1 MSPGVSK
8 AVIYTLAVH
17 AVALFIVTQV
27 TVSDT
32 TSPSEQF
39 TSIEF
44 FDPSELPELDKS
56 PEELFQEKLDER
68 ISNLRADASAET
80 STESRSTGLSA
91 AELAALEAEVAS
103 DLSDLESSE
112 FERLSSEEIEFE
124 TVGVPESGEDSQRDI
139 DTMDDW
145 DKQYEGRV
153 TVRFDLDAR
162 SPRHLDVPGY
172 KCQGRADIVV
182 KISVSASGEVLSAE
196 LVSGAADGSC
206 FALAALRS
214 ALASEFLPLSSAPRR
229 QEGTLSYAF
238 VAQ

>member
-17 AVALFIVTQV
+17 AVTLFILTQV

-32 TSPSEQF
+32 PPPSEQF
-39 TSIEF
+39 TSIDF
-44 FDPSELPELDKS
+44 FDPSELPELEKS
-56 PEELFQEKLDER
+56 PEELFREKLNER

-80 STESRSTGLSA
+80 STESRSTGLST

-103 DLSDLESSE
+103 DLSELESFE
-112 FERLSSEEIEFE
+112 FERLSSEEIDFE

-153 TVRFDLDAR
+153 TVRFDLEAR
-162 SPRHLDVPGY
+162 SPRHLEVPGY

-182 KISVSASGEVLSAE
+182 KISVSPSGEVLSAE
-196 LVSGAADGSC
+196 LVSGASDGSC
-206 FALAALRS
+206 FAAAALRS

>member
-56 PEELFQEKLDER
+56 PEELFQEKLNER

-91 AELAALEAEVAS
+91 SELAALEAEVAS

-182 KISVSASGEVLSAE
+182 NISVSPSGEVLSAE
-196 LVSGAADGSC
+196 LVSGASEGSC

>member
-17 AVALFIVTQV
+17 AVTLFILTQV

-32 TSPSEQF
+32 PPPSEQF
-39 TSIEF
+39 TSIDF
-44 FDPSELPELDKS
+44 FDPSELPELEKS
-56 PEELFQEKLDER
+56 PEELFREKLNER

-91 AELAALEAEVAS
+91 AELATLEAEVAS
-103 DLSDLESSE
+103 ELSDLESSE
-112 FERLSSEEIEFE
+112 FERLSSEEIDFE

-153 TVRFDLDAR
+153 TVRFDLEAR

-182 KISVSASGEVLSAE
+182 KISVSPSGEVLSAE
-196 LVSGAADGSC
+196 LVSGASDGSC
-206 FALAALRS
+206 FAIAALRS

>member
-56 PEELFQEKLDER
+56 PEELFQEKLNER

-80 STESRSTGLSA
+80 SEESRSTGLSA

-153 TVRFDLDAR
+153 TVRFDLEAR

-196 LVSGAADGSC
+196 LVSGASEGSC

>member
-56 PEELFQEKLDER
+56 PEELFQEKLNER

-80 STESRSTGLSA
+80 SEESRSTGLSA

-153 TVRFDLDAR
+153 TVRFDLEAR

-182 KISVSASGEVLSAE
+182 NISVSTSGEVLSAE
-196 LVSGAADGSC
+196 LVSGASEGSC

>member
-44 FDPSELPELDKS
+44 FDPSELPESQQS
-56 PEELFQEKLDER
+56 PEEMFQEKLDER

-91 AELAALEAEVAS
+91 SELAALEAEVAS

-182 KISVSASGEVLSAE
+182 NISVSASGEVLSAE
-196 LVSGAADGSC
+196 LVSGASEGSC
-206 FALAALRS
+206 FAVAALRS

>member
-17 AVALFIVTQV
+17 AVALFIFTQV
-27 TVSDT
+27 PVSDI

-44 FDPSELPELDKS
+44 FDPSELPEREKS
-56 PEELFQEKLDER
+56 PEELFQEKLNER

-91 AELAALEAEVAS
+91 ADLAALAAEVAS

-112 FERLSSEEIEFE
+112 FERLSSEEIDFE
-124 TVGVPESGEDSQRDI
+124 MEGVPESGEDSQSDI

-153 TVRFDLDAR
+153 TVRFALNDR

-182 KISVSASGEVLSAE
+182 KISVNASGEVLSAE
-196 LVSGAADGSC
+196 LVSGASDDSC
-206 FALAALRS
+206 FAIAAIRS
-214 ALASEFLPLSSAPRR
+214 ALASEFLPLSSAPRL

>member
-153 TVRFDLDAR
+153 TVRFDLEAR

-196 LVSGAADGSC
+196 LVSGASDGSC

>member
-17 AVALFIVTQV
+17 AVTLFIFTQI

-32 TSPSEQF
+32 TPLSEQF

-44 FDPSELPELDKS
+44 FDPSELPELEKS
-56 PEELFQEKLDER
+56 LEELFREKLNER

-80 STESRSTGLSA
+80 SSESRSTGLSA

-103 DLSDLESSE
+103 ELADLESSE
-112 FERLSSEEIEFE
+112 FERLSSEEIDLE
-124 TVGVPESGEDSQRDI
+124 TVGVPESGEDSKREI

-153 TVRFDLDAR
+153 TVRFDLHAR

-182 KISVSASGEVLSAE
+182 NISVSASGEVLSAE
-196 LVSGAADGSC
+196 LISGASDGSC

>member
-80 STESRSTGLSA
+80 SAESRSTGLSA

-103 DLSDLESSE
+103 DLSELESSE

-153 TVRFDLDAR
+153 TVRFDLEAR

-182 KISVSASGEVLSAE
+182 KISVSTSGEVLSAE
-196 LVSGAADGSC
+196 LVSGASEGSC
-206 FALAALRS
+206 FAVAALRS

>member
-56 PEELFQEKLDER
+56 SEELFQEKLDER

-91 AELAALEAEVAS
+91 SELAALEAEVAS

-145 DKQYEGRV
+145 DK
-153 TVRFDLDAR
+153 
-162 SPRHLDVPGY
+162 
-172 KCQGRADIVV
+172 
-182 KISVSASGEVLSAE
+182 
-196 LVSGAADGSC
+196 
-206 FALAALRS
+206 
-214 ALASEFLPLSSAPRR
+214 
-229 QEGTLSYAF
+229 
-238 VAQ
+238 

>member
-17 AVALFIVTQV
+17 AVTLFIFTQI

-32 TSPSEQF
+32 TPLSEQF

-44 FDPSELPELDKS
+44 FDPSELPESEKS
-56 PEELFQEKLDER
+56 LEELFREKLDER

-80 STESRSTGLSA
+80 SSESRSTGLSA

-103 DLSDLESSE
+103 ELADLESSE
-112 FERLSSEEIEFE
+112 FERLSSEEIDFE
-124 TVGVPESGEDSQRDI
+124 TVGVPESGEDSQREI

-182 KISVSASGEVLSAE
+182 NISVSASGEVLSAK
-196 LVSGAADGSC
+196 LISGASDGSC

>member
-17 AVALFIVTQV
+17 AVTLFIFTQV
-27 TVSDT
+27 TVSDANP
-32 TSPSEQF
+32 PSEQF
-39 TSIEF
+39 TSIDF
-44 FDPSELPELDKS
+44 FDPSELPELEKS
-56 PEELFQEKLDER
+56 PEELFREKLNER
-68 ISNLRADASAET
+68 ISNLRADASAEI
-80 STESRSTGLSA
+80 STESRSTGLST
-91 AELAALEAEVAS
+91 AELAALEAAVAS
-103 DLSDLESSE
+103 ELSDLESSE
-112 FERLSSEEIEFE
+112 FERLSSEEIDFE

-153 TVRFDLDAR
+153 TVRFDLEAR

-182 KISVSASGEVLSAE
+182 NISVSPSGEVLSAE
-196 LVSGAADGSC
+196 LVSGASEGSC

-214 ALASEFLPLSSAPRR
+214 ALASEFLPLSSAPRH

>member
-196 LVSGAADGSC
+196 LVSGASEGSC
-206 FALAALRS
+206 FAVAALRS

>member
-44 FDPSELPELDKS
+44 FDPSELPESQQS
-56 PEELFQEKLDER
+56 PEEMFQEKLDER

-91 AELAALEAEVAS
+91 SELAALEAEVAS

-196 LVSGAADGSC
+196 LVSGASEGSC

>member
-8 AVIYTLAVH
+8 AVIYTLSVH

-56 PEELFQEKLDER
+56 PEELFREKLDER

-153 TVRFDLDAR
+153 TVRFDLEAR

-196 LVSGAADGSC
+196 LVSGASEGSC

>member
-17 AVALFIVTQV
+17 AVALFIFTQV
-27 TVSDT
+27 PVSDI

-44 FDPSELPELDKS
+44 FDPSELPVIDKS
-56 PEELFQEKLDER
+56 PEELFQDQLDER

-80 STESRSTGLSA
+80 SSESRSTGLSA
-91 AELAALEAEVAS
+91 AELASIAAKVTSE
-103 DLSDLESSE
+103 LSDLESSE
-112 FERLSSEEIEFE
+112 FERLSAEEIDFE
-124 TVGVPESGEDSQRDI
+124 MEGVPESGEDSQKDI

-153 TVRFDLDAR
+153 TVRFDLVDR

-172 KCQGRADIVV
+172 KCLGRADIVV
-182 KISVSASGEVLSAE
+182 KISVSSSGEVLSAE
-196 LVSGAADGSC
+196 LVSGATDGSC
-206 FALAALRS
+206 FALAAILS

>member
-17 AVALFIVTQV
+17 AVTLFILTQV

-32 TSPSEQF
+32 PPPSEQF
-39 TSIEF
+39 TSIDF
-44 FDPSELPELDKS
+44 FDPSELPELEKS
-56 PEELFQEKLDER
+56 PEELFREKLNER

-91 AELAALEAEVAS
+91 VELAALESSVAS
-103 DLSDLESSE
+103 ELSDLESSE
-112 FERLSSEEIEFE
+112 FERLSSEEIDFE

-153 TVRFDLDAR
+153 TVRFDLEAR

-182 KISVSASGEVLSAE
+182 KISVSPSGEVLSAE
-196 LVSGAADGSC
+196 LVSGASDGSC
-206 FALAALRS
+206 FAVAALRS

-229 QEGTLSYAF
+229 QEGTLRYAF

>member
-17 AVALFIVTQV
+17 AVTLFIFTQIS
-27 TVSDT
+27 VSDT
-32 TSPSEQF
+32 TPPSEQF
-39 TSIEF
+39 TSIDF
-44 FDPSELPELDKS
+44 FDPSELPESEQS
-56 PEELFQEKLDER
+56 PEELFQEKLNER

-80 STESRSTGLSA
+80 SSESRSTGLSA
-91 AELAALEAEVAS
+91 SELAALEAEVAS
-103 DLSDLESSE
+103 DLSELESSE

-124 TVGVPESGEDSQRDI
+124 TVGIPESGEDSQRDI

-172 KCQGRADIVV
+172 KCHGRADIVV

-196 LVSGAADGSC
+196 LVSGASDGSC

>member
-8 AVIYTLAVH
+8 AVVYTLSVH

-153 TVRFDLDAR
+153 TVRFDLEAR

-196 LVSGAADGSC
+196 LVSGASEGSC
-206 FALAALRS
+206 FAVAALRS

>member
-56 PEELFQEKLDER
+56 PEELFQEKLNER

-103 DLSDLESSE
+103 DLSELESSE

-153 TVRFDLDAR
+153 TVRFDLEAR

-182 KISVSASGEVLSAE
+182 NISVSTSGEVLSAE
-196 LVSGAADGSC
+196 LVSGASEGSC

>member
-17 AVALFIVTQV
+17 AVTLFIFTQI

-32 TSPSEQF
+32 TPLSEQF

-44 FDPSELPELDKS
+44 FDPSELPESEKS
-56 PEELFQEKLDER
+56 LEELFREKLNER

-80 STESRSTGLSA
+80 SSESRSTGLSA
-91 AELAALEAEVAS
+91 SELAALEAAVAS
-103 DLSDLESSE
+103 ELADLESSE
-112 FERLSSEEIEFE
+112 FERLSSEEIDFE
-124 TVGVPESGEDSQRDI
+124 TVGVPESAEDSQREI

-172 KCQGRADIVV
+172 KCKGRADIVV
-182 KISVSASGEVLSAE
+182 NISVSASGEVLSAE
-196 LVSGAADGSC
+196 LVSGASDGSC

>member
-8 AVIYTLAVH
+8 SVIYTLAVH
-17 AVALFIVTQV
+17 AVTLFIFTQV
-27 TVSDT
+27 AVSENT
-32 TSPSEQF
+32 PPSEQF

-44 FDPSELPELDKS
+44 FDPSDLPESEKTL
-56 PEELFQEKLDER
+56 EEMFQEKLNER
-68 ISNLRADASAET
+68 ISNLRADASAQT
-80 STESRSTGLSA
+80 SSESRSTGLSA
-91 AELAALEAEVAS
+91 AELAALDASVAS

-112 FERLSSEEIEFE
+112 FERLSSEEINFE
-124 TVGVPESGEDSQRDI
+124 TVGVPESGDDSQREI

-153 TVRFDLDAR
+153 TVRFDLDGR

-196 LVSGAADGSC
+196 LVSGATDGSC

-229 QEGTLSYAF
+229 QEGTLNYAF

>member
-17 AVALFIVTQV
+17 AVTLFIFTQI

-32 TSPSEQF
+32 TPLSEQF

-44 FDPSELPELDKS
+44 FDPSELPESEKS
-56 PEELFQEKLDER
+56 LEELFREKLDER

-80 STESRSTGLSA
+80 SSESRSTGLSA
-91 AELAALEAEVAS
+91 SELAALEAAVAS
-103 DLSDLESSE
+103 ELADLESSE
-112 FERLSSEEIEFE
+112 FERLSSEEIDFE
-124 TVGVPESGEDSQRDI
+124 TVGVPDSGEDSQREI

-153 TVRFDLDAR
+153 TVRFDLAAR

-172 KCQGRADIVV
+172 KCKGRADIVV

-196 LVSGAADGSC
+196 LVSGASDGSC

>member
-196 LVSGAADGSC
+196 LVSGASEGSC

>member
-17 AVALFIVTQV
+17 AVALFIFTQV
-27 TVSDT
+27 PVSDI

-44 FDPSELPELDKS
+44 FDPSELPVIDKS
-56 PEELFQEKLDER
+56 PEELFQDQLDER

-80 STESRSTGLSA
+80 SSESRSTGLSA
-91 AELAALEAEVAS
+91 AELASIAAEVTS
-103 DLSDLESSE
+103 ELSDLESSE
-112 FERLSSEEIEFE
+112 FERLSAEEIDFE
-124 TVGVPESGEDSQRDI
+124 MEGVPESGEDSQKDI

-153 TVRFDLDAR
+153 TVRFDLVDR

-172 KCQGRADIVV
+172 KCLGRADIVV
-182 KISVSASGEVLSAE
+182 KISVSSSGEVLSAE
-196 LVSGAADGSC
+196 LVSGATDGSC
-206 FALAALRS
+206 FALAAILS

>member
-91 AELAALEAEVAS
+91 SELAALEAEVAS

-153 TVRFDLDAR
+153 TVRFDLEAR

-182 KISVSASGEVLSAE
+182 NISVSASGEVLSAE
-196 LVSGAADGSC
+196 LVSGASEGSC
-206 FALAALRS
+206 FAVAALRS

>member
-91 AELAALEAEVAS
+91 SELAALEAEVAS

-153 TVRFDLDAR
+153 TVRFDLEAR

-182 KISVSASGEVLSAE
+182 KISVSTSGEVLSAE
-196 LVSGAADGSC
+196 LVSGASEGSC

>member
-56 PEELFQEKLDER
+56 PEELFQEKLNER

-80 STESRSTGLSA
+80 SEESRSTGLSA

-206 FALAALRS
+206 FAVAALRS

>member
-44 FDPSELPELDKS
+44 FDPSELPESQQS
-56 PEELFQEKLDER
+56 PEEMFQEKLDER

-91 AELAALEAEVAS
+91 SELAALEAEVAS

-153 TVRFDLDAR
+153 TVRFDLEAR

-182 KISVSASGEVLSAE
+182 NISVSASGEVLSAE
-196 LVSGAADGSC
+196 LVSGASEGSC
-206 FALAALRS
+206 FAVAALRS

>member
-17 AVALFIVTQV
+17 AVTLFILTQV

-32 TSPSEQF
+32 PPPSEQF
-39 TSIEF
+39 TSIDF
-44 FDPSELPELDKS
+44 FDPSELPELEKY
-56 PEELFQEKLDER
+56 PEELFREKLNER

-91 AELAALEAEVAS
+91 AEIAALEAVVAS
-103 DLSDLESSE
+103 ELSDLESSE
-112 FERLSSEEIEFE
+112 FERLSSEEIDFE

-153 TVRFDLDAR
+153 TVRFDLEAR

-182 KISVSASGEVLSAE
+182 KISVSPSGEVLSAE
-196 LVSGAADGSC
+196 LVSGASDGSC
-206 FALAALRS
+206 FAIAALRS

>member
-17 AVALFIVTQV
+17 VVALFIVTQV

-56 PEELFQEKLDER
+56 PEELFQEKLNER

-80 STESRSTGLSA
+80 SEESRSTGLSA

-153 TVRFDLDAR
+153 TVRFDLGAR

-206 FALAALRS
+206 FAVAALRS